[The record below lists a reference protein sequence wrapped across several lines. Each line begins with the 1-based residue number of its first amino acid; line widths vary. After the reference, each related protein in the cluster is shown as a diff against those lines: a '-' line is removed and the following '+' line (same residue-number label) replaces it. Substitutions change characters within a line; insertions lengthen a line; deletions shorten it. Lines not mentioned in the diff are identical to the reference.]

1 MTGSLA
7 RARRTAAF
15 ARHVPARQ
23 IVARLALELRR
34 RASLR
39 LRPALDP
46 GSLTR
51 SDSPPRPIFPARSG
65 MIAPAAPGWRFEFLG
80 RAITTSEAV
89 DWALPGP
96 GAANQ
101 LWRMNLHY
109 MEYLEELDAA
119 EGLGLIGRWI
129 AANPPW
135 QPGYWRDSWN
145 SYTVSL
151 RVVVWMQRLAEWRG
165 DSDDKVIRSLAS
177 QLLFLER
184 NLERDLGGN
193 HLIKNIKALAWGSAF
208 FSGPAAD
215 RWRKRAVALLAAE
228 LPRQILADGVHYER
242 SPSYHAQ
249 VFADL
254 LETRH
259 ALGGDPLEGALEQAL
274 ERMAS
279 VVALLAH
286 PDGGPAAF
294 NDAGLTM
301 AYAPADC
308 IHAYCKL
315 LGRDAPAIQGA
326 FALRSAGYFGS
337 HGATL
342 SLIADMGRIGPD
354 DLPAH
359 AHADIGS
366 FELSVGGARMV
377 VDQGVYEYVAGP
389 KREASRSA
397 ASHNCLSIIGS
408 EPAEFFGAFRCG
420 RRPDISLIEA
430 ETGPDGGLIL
440 CGEHD
445 GYRHLKG
452 SPRVRRRIVIDG
464 PNITIEDRIGAQTG
478 HAARVAMLLHP
489 ECSIEIDHCRA
500 MIRRGEASIAVTASQ
515 PLAVEPAVWWP
526 DMGREI
532 ATRRLV
538 LTLGPNCL
546 VSSLELE
553 AFVGPDGEVM

>member
-1 MTGSLA
+1 MTGPLA

-15 ARHVPARQ
+15 VRHVPARQ
-23 IVARLALELRR
+23 IAARLALELRR

-39 LRPALDP
+39 LRPVLDP
-46 GSLTR
+46 GPLAR
-51 SDSPPRPIFPARSG
+51 SDTPPQPIFPRRTG
-65 MIAPAAPGWRFEFLG
+65 MVSRLAKGWRFEFIG
-80 RAITTSEAV
+80 RAITTSDTI
-89 DWALPGP
+89 DWAAPGP

-109 MEYLEELDAA
+109 MEYLEELGAA
-119 EGLGLIGRWI
+119 EGLALIDQWI

-151 RVVVWMQRLAEWRG
+151 RVVVWMQRLAGWPAKG
-165 DSDDKVIRSLAS
+165 DDAVIHSLAA
-177 QLLFLER
+177 QLMFLER

-208 FSGPAAD
+208 FVGPAAN
-215 RWRKRAVALLAAE
+215 RWRKRAIALLAAE

-259 ALGGDPLEGALEQAL
+259 ALGGDPLDGALDDAL
-274 ERMAS
+274 DRMAIA
-279 VVALLAH
+279 VALLAH
-286 PDGGPAAF
+286 PDGGPAEF

-301 AYAPADC
+301 AYAPAAC
-308 IHAYCKL
+308 VRIYRPL

-337 HGATL
+337 HGTTL
-342 SLIADMGRIGPD
+342 SIIADMGRIGPD

-366 FELSVGGARMV
+366 FELSVGSERMI
-377 VDQGVYEYVAGP
+377 VDQGVYEYVAGA
-389 KREASRSA
+389 KRQASRSA
-397 ASHNCLSIIGS
+397 ASHNCLSIDGA

-420 RRPDISLIEA
+420 RRPEVTLIEA
-430 ETGPDGGLIL
+430 ETRADGGLTL

-445 GYRHLKG
+445 GYKHLEG
-452 SPRVRRRIVIDG
+452 APRIRRRIVVDASRVA
-464 PNITIEDRIGAQTG
+464 IEDRVMARQGY
-478 HAARVAMLLHP
+478 AARVTMLLHP
-489 ECSIEIDHCRA
+489 ECSVEVDHCKA
-500 MIRRGEASIAVTASQ
+500 LIRRGKANIAVTASR
-515 PLAVEPAVWWP
+515 PLTIEPAMWWP

-538 LTLGPNCL
+538 LTLGSNCL

>member
-1 MTGSLA
+1 MTGPLA

-15 ARHVPARQ
+15 VRHVPARQ
-23 IVARLALELRR
+23 IAARLALELRR

-39 LRPALDP
+39 LRPKLDP
-46 GSLTR
+46 GPLAR
-51 SDSPPRPIFPARSG
+51 SDAPPQPLFARRTG
-65 MIAPAAPGWRFEFLG
+65 MVSRSAEGWRFEFIG
-80 RAITTSEAV
+80 RAIAATGAI
-89 DWALPGP
+89 DWTAPGP

-119 EGLGLIGRWI
+119 EGLELIDLWI
-129 AANPPW
+129 SANPPW

-151 RVVVWMQRLAEWRG
+151 RVVVWMQRLAQWQVDG
-165 DSDDKVIRSLAS
+165 DDKAIGSLAA
-177 QLLFLER
+177 QLMFLEH

-208 FSGPAAD
+208 FAGPAAD
-215 RWRKRAVALLAAE
+215 RWRMRAIALLTAE

-259 ALGGDPLEGALEQAL
+259 ALGGDPLEGALDNVL
-274 ERMAS
+274 ERMARAA
-279 VVALLAH
+279 ALLAH

-301 AYAPADC
+301 AYAPATC
-308 IHAYCKL
+308 VQVYRQL

-337 HGATL
+337 HGTTM
-342 SLIADMGRIGPD
+342 SIIADMGRIGPD

-366 FELSVGGARMV
+366 FELSVGGERMI

-389 KREASRSA
+389 KRQTSRSA
-397 ASHNCLSIIGS
+397 ASHNCLSIDGA

-420 RRPDISLIEA
+420 RRPDVTLIEA
-430 ETGPDGGLIL
+430 ETHADGGLTL

-445 GYRHLKG
+445 GYRDLAGAPRIRRSIVVDG
-452 SPRVRRRIVIDG
+452 SRVA
-464 PNITIEDRIGAQTG
+464 IEDRVIARQGY
-478 HAARVAMLLHP
+478 AARVAMLLHP
-489 ECSIEIDHCRA
+489 DCSVQIDHCKA
-500 MIRRGEASIAVTASQ
+500 LIRRGEARIAVTASY
-515 PLAVEPAVWWP
+515 PLTVEPALWWP
-526 DMGREI
+526 DMGHEI

-538 LTLGPNCL
+538 LTLGSNCL

>member
-1 MTGSLA
+1 MTGPLA
-7 RARRTAAF
+7 RARRMAAF

-23 IVARLALELRR
+23 IAARFALELRR

-46 GSLTR
+46 GSLER
-51 SDSPPRPIFPARSG
+51 SATQPQPLFPARSG
-65 MIAPAAPGWRFEFLG
+65 MIASAAAGWRFEFLG
-80 RAITTSEAV
+80 RAITTGAAI
-89 DWALPGP
+89 DWAQPGP

-109 MEYLEELDAA
+109 MEYLEELGAA
-119 EGLGLIGRWI
+119 GGLELIEQWI
-129 AANPPW
+129 DANPPW

-151 RVVVWMQRLAEWRG
+151 RVVVWMQRLAAWRVDG
-165 DSDDKVIRSLAS
+165 SDAVIQSLAA

-208 FSGPAAD
+208 FCGPAAD
-215 RWRKRAVALLAAE
+215 RWRKCAIKLLVAE

-259 ALGGDPLEGALEQAL
+259 ALGGDPLGGALDQVL
-274 ERMAS
+274 DGMAAA
-279 VVALLAH
+279 VALLTH

-301 AYAPADC
+301 AYAPNAC
-308 IHAYCKL
+308 LQVYCGL
-315 LGRDAPAIQGA
+315 LGRDAPVARGA
-326 FALRSAGYFGS
+326 FALRSSGYFGS
-337 HGATL
+337 HGDAL
-342 SLIADMGRIGPD
+342 SIIADMGRIGPD

-366 FELSVGGARMV
+366 FELSVGGERMI

-389 KREASRSA
+389 MRQASRSA
-397 ASHNCLSIIGS
+397 ASHNCLSISGA

-420 RRPDISLIEA
+420 RRPNVTLIEA
-430 ETGPDGGLIL
+430 ETRADGGLIL

-445 GYRHLKG
+445 GYSHLAG
-452 SPRVRRRIVIDG
+452 APRIRRRIVVDG
-464 PNITIEDRIGAQTG
+464 TRIAIEDRIIARQG
-478 HAARVAMLLHP
+478 HEARVAMLLHP
-489 ECSIEIDHCRA
+489 DCSVEVDDCRA
-500 MIRRGEASIAVTASQ
+500 TIRRGEAKIAVTASQ
-515 PLAVEPAVWWP
+515 PLAVEPALWWP
-526 DMGREI
+526 DMGREV

-538 LTLGPNCL
+538 LTLTSNCL

-553 AFVGPDGEVM
+553 AFVGPGGEVM